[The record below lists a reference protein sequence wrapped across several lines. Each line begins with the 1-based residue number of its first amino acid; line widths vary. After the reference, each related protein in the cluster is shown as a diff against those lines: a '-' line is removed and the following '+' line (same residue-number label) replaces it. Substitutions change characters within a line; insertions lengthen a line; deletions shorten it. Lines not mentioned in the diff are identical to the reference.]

1 MSKILTEENYR
12 AEILAMTQQ
21 DWQPLLD
28 LIPEIETT
36 VKFGEMAGGEE
47 GANGIQMVYWQES
60 PIISRF
66 QTIVYYLSIIID
78 FDWSSWDEGRQI
90 VNDEEF
96 DYNTID
102 IPTKCKVI
110 TAIVR
115 NNRFCEGALIEAFE
129 SGLMLKILKSIQN
142 QLTDH

>member
-1 MSKILTEENYR
+1 MSKILNEENYI
-12 AEILAMTQQ
+12 AEILAMTKQ

-47 GANGIQMVYWQES
+47 GTNGIIQMPYWQET
-60 PIISRF
+60 PIVSRF
-66 QTIVYYLSIIID
+66 QKIVYDLSIIID

-96 DYNTID
+96 DYNAID
-102 IPTKCKVI
+102 IPTKCRVI

-115 NNRFCEGALIEAFE
+115 NNRFCEGALIEVDAVAV
-129 SGLMLKILKSIQN
+129 L
-142 QLTDH
+142 D